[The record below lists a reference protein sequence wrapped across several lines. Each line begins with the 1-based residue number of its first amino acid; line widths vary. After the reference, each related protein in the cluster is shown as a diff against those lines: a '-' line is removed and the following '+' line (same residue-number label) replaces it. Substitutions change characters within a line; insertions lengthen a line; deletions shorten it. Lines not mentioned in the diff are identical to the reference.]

1 MRRPFAWTILAVGLS
16 GFLLTF
22 PLGIIAQHGDSEFW
36 VTLAGFLLLILDGYD
51 KVTEVEFD
59 DEGQLIEEEDDGTV
73 ERTEESDTGESD
85 SG

>member
-1 MRRPFAWTILAVGLS
+1 MTKVERAVLGVLQRVRRPFAWAVLAVGIV

-22 PLGIIAQHGDSEFW
+22 PLGVIQSFDDDAFW

-59 DEGQLIEEEDDGTV
+59 DEGNL
-73 ERTEESDTGESD
+73 TEVDI
-85 SG
+85 